1 MSKKHIKIKDVMDIY
16 NRRLEINSLE
26 FRDIVWVDENN
37 NPIEIDEKVIKEWEF
52 MGMNNMDFIT
62 GEFYKVND

>member
-1 MSKKHIKIKDVMDIY
+1 MDIY